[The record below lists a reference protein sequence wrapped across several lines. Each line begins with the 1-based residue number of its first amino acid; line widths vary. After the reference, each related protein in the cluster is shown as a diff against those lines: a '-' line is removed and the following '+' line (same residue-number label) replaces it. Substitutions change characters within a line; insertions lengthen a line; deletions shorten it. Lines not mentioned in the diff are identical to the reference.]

1 VICSILFLIAFPL
14 HAQVPYEIESD
25 ELEVFNQEGRAEF
38 TGNVK
43 VWNDTNEIHANRLE
57 VFFEE
62 GGDSIQIIKAFG
74 DVEIYRENMF
84 ASSEFALHDV
94 RSDTIMLQ
102 ENAYVQ
108 RDQNEFWADQMW
120 LDLQTEQIRMKN
132 NVRGRMIRTSRD
144 RKNG

>member
-1 VICSILFLIAFPL
+1 MICSILILVACPL
-14 HAQVPYEIESD
+14 DAQVSYEIESD

-38 TGNVK
+38 MGNVK
-43 VWNDTNEIHANRLE
+43 IWNDTNEIHANRVE

-94 RSDTIMLQ
+94 QSDTVMLQ

-108 RDQNEFWADQMW
+108 RDQNEFWADRMW
-120 LDLQTEQIRMKN
+120 LDLTTERVRMKD
-132 NVRGRMIRTSRD
+132 NVRGHMIRTSRD
-144 RKNG
+144 RENR